1 MIKRILGTLFT
12 FVTLAVVVFAVLNYH
27 NYKSMLFERDLY
39 EMLFVRNT
47 ADEPAKEPIE
57 VIEEAVKEDIVNEA
71 ITEQE
76 EQEEKVAE
84 STL

>member
-1 MIKRILGTLFT
+1 MIKRIIGTLFT

-57 VIEEAVKEDIVNEA
+57 EIDKAIEEDIVNET

-84 STL
+84 SAL

>member
-1 MIKRILGTLFT
+1 MIKRIIGTLFT
-12 FVTLAVVVFAVLNYH
+12 LATLAVVVFAVLNYH

-57 VIEEAVKEDIVNEA
+57 EIDEVIEEALVNEA
-71 ITEQE
+71 ITKQA
-76 EQEEKVAE
+76 EQEEKIAE
-84 STL
+84 GTL

>member
-1 MIKRILGTLFT
+1 MIKRIIGTLFT

-47 ADEPAKEPIE
+47 ADEPAKESIEDIDE
-57 VIEEAVKEDIVNEA
+57 VIEEDIVNEA
-71 ITEQE
+71 ITEQV

-84 STL
+84 GAL

>member
-1 MIKRILGTLFT
+1 MIKRIIGTLFT

-47 ADEPAKEPIE
+47 ADEPAKESIE
-57 VIEEAVKEDIVNEA
+57 DIDEAVEEDIVNED
-71 ITEQE
+71 ITEQA

-84 STL
+84 GTL

>member
-1 MIKRILGTLFT
+1 MIKRIIGTLFT

-57 VIEEAVKEDIVNEA
+57 VIEEAVEEELVNED
-71 ITEQE
+71 ITEQA

-84 STL
+84 SAL

>member
-1 MIKRILGTLFT
+1 MIKRIIGTLFT
-12 FVTLAVVVFAVLNYH
+12 LATLAVVVFAVLNYH

-47 ADEPAKEPIE
+47 ADEPRKESIE
-57 VIEEAVKEDIVNEA
+57 VIEEAVEEDIVNED

-76 EQEEKVAE
+76 EQEEMVIE
-84 STL
+84 SAL

>member
-1 MIKRILGTLFT
+1 MIKRIIGTLFT

-27 NYKSMLFERDLY
+27 GYKSMLFERDLY

-47 ADEPAKEPIE
+47 ADEPAKEPIDE
-57 VIEEAVKEDIVNEA
+57 IEEAVEEDIVNED

-84 STL
+84 SAL

>member
-1 MIKRILGTLFT
+1 MIKRIIGTLFT

-47 ADEPAKEPIE
+47 ADEPRKESIE
-57 VIEEAVKEDIVNEA
+57 EIEEAVDEDIVNEI
-71 ITEQE
+71 ITEQV

-84 STL
+84 SAI

>member
-1 MIKRILGTLFT
+1 MIKRIIGTLFT
-12 FVTLAVVVFAVLNYH
+12 FATLAVVVFAVLNYH

-47 ADEPAKEPIE
+47 ADEPRKES
-57 VIEEAVKEDIVNEA
+57 IEEIDEAVEEELVNEA

-76 EQEEKVAE
+76 EQEKKVAE
-84 STL
+84 GTL

>member
-1 MIKRILGTLFT
+1 MIKRIIGTLFT

-47 ADEPAKEPIE
+47 ADEPRKESIE
-57 VIEEAVKEDIVNEA
+57 VIEETVEEDIVNET

-76 EQEEKVAE
+76 EQEEEIAE

>member
-1 MIKRILGTLFT
+1 MIKRIIGTLFT
-12 FVTLAVVVFAVLNYH
+12 FATLAVVVFAVLNYH

-47 ADEPAKEPIE
+47 ADEPQKEPIE
-57 VIEEAVKEDIVNEA
+57 EIDEAIEEDIVNED

-76 EQEEKVAE
+76 EQEEKITE
-84 STL
+84 SAI

>member
-1 MIKRILGTLFT
+1 MIKRIIGTLFT
-12 FVTLAVVVFAVLNYH
+12 FATLAVVVFAVLNYH

-47 ADEPAKEPIE
+47 ADEPRKEPIE
-57 VIEEAVKEDIVNEA
+57 VIEEAVEEDIVNED
-71 ITEQE
+71 ITERA

-84 STL
+84 GTL

>member
-1 MIKRILGTLFT
+1 MIKRIIGTLFT

-47 ADEPAKEPIE
+47 ADEPRKESIE
-57 VIEEAVKEDIVNEA
+57 VIEEAVEEDIVNED
-71 ITEQE
+71 ITEQAK
-76 EQEEKVAE
+76 QEKEIAE
-84 STL
+84 GTL

>member
-1 MIKRILGTLFT
+1 MIKRIIGTLFT
-12 FVTLAVVVFAVLNYH
+12 LATLAVVVFAVLNYH

-47 ADEPAKEPIE
+47 ADEPRKESIE
-57 VIEEAVKEDIVNEA
+57 VIEEVVEEDIVNET

-76 EQEEKVAE
+76 EQEEMVIKSAI
-84 STL
+84 

>member
-1 MIKRILGTLFT
+1 MIKRIIGTLFT
-12 FVTLAVVVFAVLNYH
+12 LATLAVVVFAVLNYH

-57 VIEEAVKEDIVNEA
+57 VIEEDIVNET

-76 EQEEKVAE
+76 EQKEVIAE
-84 STL
+84 SAS

>member
-1 MIKRILGTLFT
+1 MIKRIIGTLFT
-12 FVTLAVVVFAVLNYH
+12 FATLAVVVFAVLNYH

-57 VIEEAVKEDIVNEA
+57 AIEEAVAEDIVNED

-76 EQEEKVAE
+76 EQKEEIAE

>member
-1 MIKRILGTLFT
+1 MIKRIIGTLFT
-12 FVTLAVVVFAVLNYH
+12 FATLAVVVFAVLNYH

-47 ADEPAKEPIE
+47 ADEPAKESIE
-57 VIEEAVKEDIVNEA
+57 VIEETVEEDIVNED
-71 ITEQE
+71 ITEQA

-84 STL
+84 SVI

>member
-1 MIKRILGTLFT
+1 MIKRIIGTLFT
-12 FVTLAVVVFAVLNYH
+12 LATLAVVVFAVLNYH

-47 ADEPAKEPIE
+47 ADEPQKEPIE
-57 VIEEAVKEDIVNEA
+57 VIEEAVEEDIVNET

-76 EQEEKVAE
+76 EQEKEVAE
-84 STL
+84 SKL

>member
-1 MIKRILGTLFT
+1 MIKRIIGTLFT

-47 ADEPAKEPIE
+47 ADEQAKESIE
-57 VIEEAVKEDIVNEA
+57 VIEEIIEEEPVNET

-76 EQEEKVAE
+76 EQEEEIAE
-84 STL
+84 SAI

>member
-1 MIKRILGTLFT
+1 MIKRIIGTLFT
-12 FVTLAVVVFAVLNYH
+12 FATLAVVVFAVLNYH

-47 ADEPAKEPIE
+47 ADEPAKESIE
-57 VIEEAVKEDIVNEA
+57 VIEEAVEEDIVNED
-71 ITEQE
+71 ITEQV

-84 STL
+84 SAI

>member
-1 MIKRILGTLFT
+1 MIKRIIGTLFT
-12 FVTLAVVVFAVLNYH
+12 LATLAVVIFAVLNYH

-47 ADEPAKEPIE
+47 ADEPQKESIE
-57 VIEEAVKEDIVNEA
+57 VIEEAVEEDIVNEA
-71 ITEQE
+71 ITKQE
-76 EQEEKVAE
+76 EQEEESTE

>member
-1 MIKRILGTLFT
+1 MIKRIIGTLFT
-12 FVTLAVVVFAVLNYH
+12 LATLAVVVFAVLNYH

-47 ADEPAKEPIE
+47 ADEPQKESIE
-57 VIEEAVKEDIVNEA
+57 VIEETVEEDIVNEA

-76 EQEEKVAE
+76 EQEEE
-84 STL
+84 STESVI

>member
-1 MIKRILGTLFT
+1 MIKRIIGTLFT

-47 ADEPAKEPIE
+47 ADEPRKESIEEIDE
-57 VIEEAVKEDIVNEA
+57 VIDEELVNET
-71 ITEQE
+71 ITEQ
-76 EQEEKVAE
+76 AE
-84 STL
+84 

>member
-1 MIKRILGTLFT
+1 MIKRIIGTLFT

-47 ADEPAKEPIE
+47 ADEPRKEPIE
-57 VIEEAVKEDIVNEA
+57 EIDEVIEEELVNEA
-71 ITEQE
+71 ITEQA

-84 STL
+84 GAL

>member
-1 MIKRILGTLFT
+1 MIKRIIGTLFT
-12 FVTLAVVVFAVLNYH
+12 FATLAVVVFAVLNYH

-57 VIEEAVKEDIVNEA
+57 VIEEAVEEELVNEA
-71 ITEQE
+71 ITKQE

-84 STL
+84 SAL